1 MKRSMFLISILCVL
15 AVTICSLSTAAAAG
29 SKGPA
34 MAIKITGSDKAKV
47 TMLSTSFG
55 KWNNAPALWI
65 KIKLKNVTD
74 QPVQFKTRCTLHDLE
89 LNRGFW
95 VPKAGAPLIKP
106 GKEGGAKYP
115 FPTTDMPKKV
125 TIHIQEVVGME

>member
-15 AVTICSLSTAAAAG
+15 VVTICFLSTAAVAG

-34 MAIKITGSDKAKV
+34 TAIKITGSDKAKV

-65 KIKLKNVTD
+65 KMKIKNISD
-74 QPVQFKTRCTLHDLE
+74 APVQFKTRCTLHDKE
-89 LNRGFW
+89 INRGFW
-95 VPKAGAPLIKP
+95 VPKAGKPLIKP

-115 FPTTDMPKKV
+115 FPTTEMPEKV
-125 TIHIQEVVGME
+125 TIHIQEVEGME